1 MVSVSKRLDKV
12 FSASKKARVALLI
25 NTANTDPNFSYLTG
39 FTGTFEGSLLIA
51 LPKKEILLVSPLEY
65 GVAKKM
71 KPKEMQ
77 IVLMESRKKIEATL
91 KKYLKGKTVGI
102 NGSFMP
108 FRLYKRLKKLSGA
121 KRLVDISEAFY
132 SARNIKD
139 ESEIAM
145 IRGANSIIKRALRKI
160 PKYFKDGVTE
170 REIATKL
177 NELAIEFG
185 GDGPSFPTIV
195 CFGANSAIPHYVP
208 ADARLEPN
216 SFVLIDCGTKYGNY
230 CSDVTRTFIYKP
242 KKKSEKYRK
251 MMDMYKTVKEAQLLA
266 LKSVKPGV
274 KGSVPHNIAAEH
286 IDKAFNGR
294 YKGKFIHTLGHAIGI
309 EVHDPG
315 TGFFPSETDKL
326 REGMVISDEPGI
338 YVNGFGGVR
347 IEDDVLVT
355 KKGAKIL

>member
-1 MVSVSKRLDKV
+1 M
-12 FSASKKARVALLI
+12 LLI

-39 FTGTFEGSLLIA
+39 FTGTFEGSLLIV
-51 LPKKEILLVSPLEY
+51 LPRKIVLIVSPLEY

-77 IVLMESRKKIEATL
+77 IVLMESRKKIEETL
-91 KKYLKGKTVGI
+91 KRHLKGKTVGI

-108 FRLYKRLKKLSGA
+108 YRLYKRLKKLSGA
-121 KRLVDISEAFY
+121 KNLVDVSEAFY

-139 ESEIAM
+139 EHEIAM
-145 IRGANSIIKRALRKI
+145 IRRANNVIKKALRDI

-177 NELAIEFG
+177 NELAVEYG

-208 ADARLEPN
+208 ANAKLEPN
-216 SFVLIDCGTKYGNY
+216 SFILIDCGTKYRNY

-242 KKKSEKYRK
+242 EKSTEKYKK
-251 MMDMYKTVKEAQLLA
+251 MMEMYRTVKEAQTLA
-266 LKSVKPGV
+266 LWSVKPGI
-274 KGSVPHNIAAEH
+274 KGSVPHNIAAKH
-286 IDKAFNGR
+286 IDKVFNGR
-294 YKGKFIHTLGHAIGI
+294 YKGRFIHSLGHAIGI

-326 REGMVISDEPGI
+326 QEGMVISDEPGI
-338 YVNGFGGVR
+338 YVPGFGGVR
-347 IEDDVLVT
+347 IEDEVLIT
-355 KKGAKIL
+355 GKGAKFL